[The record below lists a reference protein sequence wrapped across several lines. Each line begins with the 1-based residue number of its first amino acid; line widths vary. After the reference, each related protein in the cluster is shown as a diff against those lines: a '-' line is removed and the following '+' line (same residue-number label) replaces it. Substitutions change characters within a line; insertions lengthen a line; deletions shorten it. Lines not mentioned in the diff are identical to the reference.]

1 MRHYC
6 DNRNHKQMERE
17 LVKSDWPASRT
28 YALPTPEHVT
38 GIRTLNKA
46 WTLRHLT
53 TWFNQGNLHILD
65 AKPTYRL
72 FEKSIR

>member
-1 MRHYC
+1 MHHYC

-38 GIRTLNKA
+38 GHLGLLIPRQLLTVSAHQNFKQGLN
-46 WTLRHLT
+46 TSTFNHLI
-53 TWFNQGNLHILD
+53 Q
-65 AKPTYRL
+65 PR
-72 FEKSIR
+72 